1 MTVYE
6 LMAKLG
12 AAGIKLWVEEGQL
25 KFKAPKGALTPEFKQ
40 NLVDNKQAVIA
51 FLSEAKIGE
60 SGGESQIPLA
70 DRSNPIPL
78 SHAQQRLWFI
88 EQLTPGSSTFHIPA
102 ALYLTGILD
111 TQALERAFLK
121 LVQRHEA
128 LRTVFVQ
135 EGEEPGQLV
144 RDITQFRI
152 PFESLMELPE
162 SERLA
167 EVKSRVEREVRTSFN
182 LSEGPLIRA
191 RLYQLDDN
199 KHGLIVTM
207 HHIVTDGWSMGIFVR
222 EISALY
228 AAERMGADA
237 SLPELKIQY
246 PDFAAWQ
253 REWLQG
259 DELDRQ
265 LSYWRRDLD
274 HAPAQ
279 LALPF
284 DRARPALQT
293 LNGATRNLQLSAGLV
308 ARLRAV
314 AREFDTTLYV
324 VMLTA
329 YKVVLSKWAQQ
340 NDICVGMPIAGRTH
354 AEVEGLIGFFVNTLV
369 IRSQFGSNPT
379 FRELLAQ
386 VKEKVLGA
394 QGHQDVPFEAIVEE
408 LNTPRNLSFSPL
420 YQVALS
426 LTSGDGTAK
435 KAVVGGLEIEPM
447 PIDLVA
453 ARLDMTMMLVDYG
466 DSVDGMLEYNTDL
479 FDAATIEQFL
489 SHFERVLERLSGD
502 LDFSVTALQLYDN
515 SELKAKL
522 EDDPVVEA
530 VLPLSPMQR
539 DFCLDSMRDPDSN
552 RNSIGYF
559 AKLPGVGAENVDTVP
574 GRVLEALQKVADA
587 NPFLRSRVV
596 NSSLPGSDALY
607 QLILQEDAVHFETLH
622 WSSSIEKNELEEKL
636 TALALPGWHVDNH
649 QLIRHYLVAL
659 DNKEFYLVVAAH
671 HSVFDGIS
679 KLRHFQQFAQAFH
692 GGVLPTLSAAD
703 LSQWV
708 AERTAQTDRSEG
720 LAFWSR
726 ELKDYEPPATKKQRI
741 GKTVA
746 ESWFL
751 SGEGFNK
758 LEEWCTNNTVST
770 ANYLRTLYTLA
781 LQQCYYH
788 SEEFVLVDAV
798 AGRDDNSKHW
808 VGCAFQFTPH
818 IQHKTEASGFEQLL
832 QQNRAWK
839 KTVGDAQYLSMLTRG
854 SLLSRDALEF
864 QFNYRVPEV
873 TQPVSWLDQ
882 EAFINPVQ
890 PDNTGTVKLLV
901 TPGASS
907 IELRLSYHDGEFD
920 GFALLQRMQQVHG
933 QILSGVTEL
942 QQLKWLLP
950 EEENKLLGFADGE
963 KQTIGPTL
971 LERFNQ
977 QVTLQPDYAAVIHNE
992 VTLTYRQLDNL
1003 SNQVAN
1009 FLLSKGLGAGVGGQ
1023 SKVALC
1029 VSRNLNLLPLFLG
1042 VIKSGAAYVPLD
1054 VNYPAERIAFIVD
1067 DSAADLLLTERCVT
1081 ERCEQDEAKP
1091 DDSKTVLVDDL
1102 ESLLADYSS
1111 APPAVSVTPDSILY
1125 YVYTSGSTGQPKGAG
1140 VFHRGEANLLD
1151 WYLGL
1156 LQPNSEDRFLL
1167 ISAIGFDLTQKNL
1180 FAPICSG
1187 AALVIPS
1194 QETYDPDSLSA
1205 DIQQH
1210 GVTIVNGAP
1219 SAFYPLLDSA
1229 DKIVSLGHVVLG
1241 GEPIRIDV
1249 MREWLTQQEKIGK
1262 HTTLTNSYGPTECS
1276 DVVAFHATSYLAED
1290 MVSIPVGKPIGN
1302 THLYVVNKQG
1312 AMMPLGAAGELRIA
1326 GAGVGAGYWKRQDL
1340 NDSVF
1345 LDCSYTSGRW
1355 YRTGDICRL
1364 NAKMEIEY
1372 IGRSDFQV
1380 KLRGLR
1386 IELGEIDNQLKAI
1399 PGVNDAVSVVRN
1411 DTLIGYVLSDT
1422 VVDVAGARE
1431 QLAKHLPEFMV
1442 PAAIVSV
1449 PVWPLTPN
1457 GKIDR
1462 KALPEPALNIHHEF
1476 VAPRNDSE
1484 QQIADI
1490 WCQVLKQPEIS
1501 VKANFFE
1508 SGGHSL
1514 LATQVVS
1521 RIRKAFNIEISVR
1534 ALFEAPTIEKLV
1546 RYIST
1551 ASTSTD
1557 EAPPLVALDPP
1568 NRDTLSFAQYRL
1580 WFVDQLNQGS
1590 SEYNLPSALKI
1601 SGPLDVNVLDRVFG
1615 EIIARHEVLR
1625 SNFGESDGVPQLLV
1639 HDPKPWHSE
1648 IYDLTGLSA
1657 AEQQNRITQLVD
1669 DDAARVYNL
1678 QSDSLI
1684 STGIIKLDDNTHILL
1699 LNMHHII
1706 SDGWSLGVLVQEI
1719 QALYPAFSADQTS
1732 PLPPLPIQ
1740 YSDFSVWQRNWLQGE
1755 TLEKLRE
1762 YWQQALKGAP
1772 DVLRL
1777 PTDKPRP
1784 KHQTFNGAH
1793 YQVGLGK
1800 ALSQKINRFCE
1811 QNDLTPFMVLM
1822 AAYQLM
1828 LSRYAGQKD
1837 ICVGIPIAGRNRA
1850 ELEGLIGFFINGLV
1864 IRTRMEDNPSVAE
1877 YLQQVKDV
1885 ALGAYSHQDMP
1896 ADLLLD
1902 AIKMERTADTSP
1914 GAQVGFALQNVSQE
1928 DLHAETAGLSIE
1940 TVPREHK
1947 TAKYELSLILQEAE
1961 EGFGG
1966 VFEYNTDLFLES
1978 TIARM
1983 TSHFV
1988 QLLGQLVDHP
1998 DAMVEQ
2004 LSMFPVE
2011 SLHSLLHLDANQTE
2025 LRALSPMQRDMYLD
2039 TLLEPDT
2046 LKNSLGYH
2054 FITDG
2059 EFDVDCWVAAS
2070 KQLVAQYPLLR
2081 ATIQPSDLPY
2091 TDVAYLKFPR
2101 INDLS
2106 QSEQI
2111 KLDLTVEDWSNR
2123 ETSDEAAAQY
2133 AQSLI
2138 WRPYD
2143 VHGNLSQYFVFKLNA
2158 GRHLVVFRMNHI
2170 VLDGAGM
2177 AVHLMNSIA
2186 CTEALQSGQV
2196 YQPAP
2201 EIFDQYVEDNSR
2213 RTDCTSVIHYWK
2225 TQSKTL
2231 EALDFSM
2238 PPGSQ
2243 GEGTRVEQ
2251 SLRLSDTH
2259 WRRLQAFCGDNKI
2272 TPSLYFRALYGLLIN
2287 AYCRGEDD
2295 FYISEVVGGRV
2306 GQHKRAFGN
2315 YFQVLPVVFPK
2326 DLFVGD
2332 SNVSALFEHIRQYRK
2347 SLRSNANI
2355 SLLAQRRLLPQGRLH
2370 FMFNYYNFIPTT
2382 TLFGTEI
2389 KLKAYPQVQ
2398 DGPVQFVVHE
2408 QDGCLDLN
2416 LIYLDDLFADL
2427 DFLQRMEQLS
2437 EQILGGVSEVQNL
2450 ELRLVEEKSLTAA
2463 AASNNPLCLETVV
2476 HGFLQQVQS
2485 TPDAIAVKHG
2495 SNQLSYEQ
2503 LDQQSSGL
2511 AIQLV
2516 EQGVQPG
2523 TRVGICLDRG
2533 VEMLVSVMAVLK
2545 CGAAYVP
2552 MDSNYPPER
2561 LAYILEDSSA
2571 PVLITQQCVRERIQE
2586 SIAGSDSNV
2595 VELDQSTAWRDYSGS
2610 SVPHMPS
2617 GHDAIYVIYTSGSTG
2632 QPKGAQVTHAG
2643 EVNLQSWYV
2652 NDLDINADDRFLLIS
2667 AFGFDLT
2674 QKNLFAPLLVG
2685 ASLIIPEM
2693 DDFDLNRVANT
2704 VAAEQITVVNCA
2716 PSAFYPLVEDGTMAG
2731 YPFSSLRYLVLG
2743 GEPIRLEALNTWLEQ
2758 SSCKLINSY
2767 GPTEC
2772 TDVVAYHIY
2781 DKQAD
2786 GAALPIGKAIA
2797 GADLYVVDS
2806 VDHLLPAGIVGELCI
2821 AGDCV
2826 GLGYVN
2832 KPELTSAVFQPNP
2845 HGDGSWYRTGDL
2857 VRQRPDGAI
2866 DYIGR
2871 KDFQVKIRG
2880 LRIELGEIESALKKI
2895 AGVSDSLTLVRNEQL
2910 VSYVVSSEA
2919 KSTEQVRA
2927 QLRQALPEYMVPAV
2941 VVTLASWPLTPNGKI
2956 DRKALPDP
2964 DHSGRPAYVAPRN
2977 ETEEKLVEIWREV
2990 LGVDKIGIHDSFFD
3004 LGGHSLLAARAVA
3017 KFRQVFE
3024 VDIQLRSLFELHTVA
3039 DIAQYLDTMK
3049 WAAQTA
3055 EQVNSGQSEEGRDE
3069 GFL

>member
-25 KFKAPKGALTPEFKQ
+25 KFKAPKGALTPDLKQ
-40 NLVDNKQAVIA
+40 NLIDNKQAVIA
-51 FLSEAKIGE
+51 FLSEAKVGE
-60 SGGESQIPLA
+60 SGGDSQIPLA
-70 DRSNPIPL
+70 DRSQPVPL

-111 TQALERAFLK
+111 IQALERAFLK

-128 LRTVFVQ
+128 LRTVFLQ
-135 EGEEPGQLV
+135 EGEEPCQVV
-144 RDITQFRI
+144 REMERFSI
-152 PFESLMELPE
+152 PFESLTELPE

-182 LSEGPLIRA
+182 LNEGPLIRA
-191 RLYQLDDN
+191 RLYKLDDN

-228 AAERMGADA
+228 AAERMGAA
-237 SLPELKIQY
+237 APLPELQIQY

-253 REWLQG
+253 REWLHG
-259 DELDRQ
+259 DELERQ
-265 LSYWRRDLD
+265 LGYWRRNLD

-284 DRARPALQT
+284 DRPRPALQT
-293 LNGATRNLQLSAGLV
+293 LNGATRHLQLNDSIV
-308 ARLRAV
+308 TKLRAV

-340 NDICVGMPIAGRTH
+340 SDICVGMPIAGRTR

-453 ARLDMTMMLVDYG
+453 ARLDMTMMLVDHG
-466 DSVDGMLEYNTDL
+466 SSVDGMLEYNTDL
-479 FDAATIEQFL
+479 FNAATIELFI
-489 SHFERVLERLSGD
+489 SHFERVLELFGNN
-502 LDFSVTALQLYDN
+502 LDTSVAALQLYDN
-515 SELKAKL
+515 KTLLEKL
-522 EDDPVVEA
+522 GHAQGAET

-539 DFCLDSMRDPDSN
+539 DFCLDSLRDPDSN

-559 AKLPGVGAENVDTVP
+559 ARLPDVDCADASIT
-574 GRVLEALQKVADA
+574 GKIRDALQSVANA
-587 NPFLRSRVV
+587 NPFLRSRVIP
-596 NSSLPGSDALY
+596 SALPGSDALY
-607 QLILQEDAVHFETLH
+607 QSILEQDSVHFEILD
-622 WSSSIEKNELEEKL
+622 WSGSTGPEHELREKL
-636 TALALPGWHVDNH
+636 TALALPGWNVESV
-649 QLIRHYLVAL
+649 QLIRHYLVKA
-659 DNKEFYLVVAAH
+659 DSDQCYLVVAAH
-671 HSVFDGIS
+671 HSIFDGIS
-679 KLRHFQQFAQAFH
+679 KLRHFQQFAQAFN
-692 GGVLPTLSAAD
+692 GEALRSVSTSEISGWLV
-703 LSQWV
+703 
-708 AERTAQTDRSEG
+708 ERTSKTDRAGG
-720 LAFWSR
+720 LAYWSG
-726 ELKDYEPPATKKQRI
+726 ELADYEPPATRKHQV
-741 GKTVA
+741 GATVVQN
-746 ESWFL
+746 WLL
-751 SGEGFNK
+751 SGESHQQ
-758 LEEWCTNNTVST
+758 LLDWCKKHAVST
-770 ANYLRTLYTLA
+770 ANYLRTLYALT

-788 SEEFVLVDAV
+788 SDEFVLVDA
-798 AGRDDNSKHW
+798 AGGREASSRDW
-808 VGCAFQFTPH
+808 VGCAFQFTPYV
-818 IQHKTEASGFEQLL
+818 QHKTQAAGVIELL

-839 KTVGDAQYLSMLTRG
+839 KTVGDAQYLSMLARS

-864 QFNYRVPEV
+864 QFNYRLPDITQSVP
-873 TQPVSWLDQ
+873 WLGQ
-882 EAFINPVQ
+882 QTVIHPVQ
-890 PDNTGTVKLLV
+890 PDNAGTVKLLV
-901 TPGASS
+901 TPDASS
-907 IELRLSYHDGEFD
+907 IDLRLSYHDAEFE
-920 GFALLQRMQQVHG
+920 GFKLLQRMQQVHA
-933 QILSGVTEL
+933 QIQAGATEL
-942 QQLKWLLP
+942 QALKWLLP
-950 EEENKLLGFADGE
+950 DEETKLRGFAEGVE
-963 KQTIGPTL
+963 QPIGPNL
-971 LERFNQ
+971 LERFKQ
-977 QVTLQPDYAAVIHNE
+977 QVSSQPDLVALIYQGA
-992 VTLTYRQLDNL
+992 TLTYRQLDAL
-1003 SNQVAN
+1003 SNQVAH
-1009 FLLSKGLGAGVGGQ
+1009 FLLSKGVTGQ

-1042 VIKSGAAYVPLD
+1042 VVKSGAAYVPLD
-1054 VNYPAERIAFIVD
+1054 VNYPAERIAFILE
-1067 DSAADLLLTERCVT
+1067 DSGAELLITESCVQG
-1081 ERCEQDEAKP
+1081 RWAQDGARP
-1091 DDSKTVLVDDL
+1091 NASSLILADDL
-1102 ESLLADYSS
+1102 QGLVSGFSS
-1111 APPAVSVTPDSILY
+1111 STPEVSITPDSILY

-1156 LQPNSEDRFLL
+1156 LQPTCDDRFLL

-1187 AALVIPS
+1187 AALVLPS
-1194 QETYDPDSLSA
+1194 QESYDPDSLA
-1205 DIQQH
+1205 LDIQQN

-1219 SAFYPLLDSA
+1219 SAFYPLIDMPE
-1229 DKIVSLGHVVLG
+1229 KITTLRHVVLG
-1241 GEPIRIDV
+1241 GEPIRIDL
-1249 MREWLTQQEKIGK
+1249 MRGWLAHQNHSAQ
-1262 HTTLTNSYGPTECS
+1262 TTLTNSYGPTECS
-1276 DVVAFHATSYLAED
+1276 DVVAYHSSTHLAEGLD
-1290 MVSIPVGKPIGN
+1290 SIPIGKPVAN

-1312 AMMPLGAAGELRIA
+1312 AMMPFGAAGELRIA
-1326 GAGVGAGYWKRQDL
+1326 GAGVGAGYWNRAEL
-1340 NDSVF
+1340 NDDVF
-1345 LDCSYTSGRW
+1345 LDCPYHNGRW

-1364 NAKMEIEY
+1364 NHDMEIEY

-1386 IELGEIDNQLKAI
+1386 IELGEIDTQLKAL
-1399 PGVNDAVSVVRN
+1399 PGVNDAVSIVR
-1411 DTLIGYVLSDT
+1411 DDLLIGYVLSDS
-1422 VVDVAGARE
+1422 VVDTVLARE
-1431 QLAKHLPEFMV
+1431 ELAKHLPEFMV
-1442 PAAIVSV
+1442 PTAIVSV

-1462 KALPEPALNIHHEF
+1462 KALPEPALNQQQEF

-1490 WCQVLKQPEIS
+1490 WCQVLKQTEIS

-1508 SGGHSL
+1508 AGGHSL

-1521 RIRKAFNIEISVR
+1521 RIRKAFDVEISVR

-1551 ASTSTD
+1551 ASTQGVD
-1557 EAPPLVALDPP
+1557 APPLVALDPP

-1601 SGPLDVNVLDRVFG
+1601 SGPLNVDVLDRVFG

-1625 SNFGESDGVPQLLV
+1625 TNFGEADGVPQLLV
-1639 HDPKPWHSE
+1639 HDPKPWRSE
-1648 IYDLTGLSA
+1648 IYDLTALSD
-1657 AEQQNRITQLVD
+1657 AEQQSRITQLVD
-1669 DDAARVYNL
+1669 DDAARVYDL
-1678 QSDSLI
+1678 QHDALI
-1684 STGIIKLDDNTHILL
+1684 STAIIKLAADSHILL

-1719 QALYPAFSADQTS
+1719 QALYPAFSANQSS

-1740 YSDFSVWQRNWLQGE
+1740 YSDFAVWQRNWLQGE
-1755 TLEKLRE
+1755 TLDNLRE
-1762 YWQQALKGAP
+1762 YWQEALRGAP

-1793 YQVGLGK
+1793 YSLGLGK
-1800 ALSQKINRFCE
+1800 ALSQKLNRFCE

-1822 AAYQLM
+1822 GAYQIM

-1864 IRTRMEDNPSVAE
+1864 IRTRMEDNPSAEE
-1877 YLQQVKDV
+1877 YLQQVKEV
-1885 ALGAYSHQDMP
+1885 ALGAYAHQDMP

-1914 GAQVGFALQNVSQE
+1914 GAQIGFALQNVSQE

-1947 TAKYELSLILQEAE
+1947 TAKYELSLILQESDD
-1961 EGFGG
+1961 GFGG

-1978 TIARM
+1978 TITRM
-1983 TSHFV
+1983 TSHFT
-1988 QLLGQLVDHP
+1988 QLVSELIDHP
-1998 DAMVEQ
+1998 DYMIDQ
-2004 LSMFPVE
+2004 LPMFPLD
-2011 SLHSLLHLDANQTE
+2011 SLHSLLNLDPAECE
-2025 LRALSPMQRDMYLD
+2025 LRVLSPMQRDMYLD

-2059 EFDVDCWVAAS
+2059 EFDVDLWVQAS
-2070 KQLVAQYPLLR
+2070 KQLVAQYPLLK
-2081 ATIQPSDLPY
+2081 ATIQRSDLPY
-2091 TDVAYLKFPR
+2091 TDVAYLKIPYVK
-2101 INDLS
+2101 
-2106 QSEQI
+2106 EPA
-2111 KLDLTVEDWSNR
+2111 LDLTVEDWSDR
-2123 ETSDEAAAQY
+2123 DTSDEAAAQF

-2143 VHGNLSQYFVFKLNA
+2143 VHGELSQYYVYKLNA

-2186 CTEALQSGQV
+2186 CAEALQSGQA

-2201 EIFDQYVEDNSR
+2201 DIFDQYVEDNSR
-2213 RTDCTSVIHYWK
+2213 RTDSSAVVRYWK
-2225 TQSKTL
+2225 EQSKTL
-2231 EALDFSM
+2231 EALDFSL

-2243 GEGTRVEQ
+2243 GSGTRVEQ
-2251 SLRLSDTH
+2251 SLRLSDAH
-2259 WRRLQAFCGDNKI
+2259 WQRLQTYCRDNRI
-2272 TPSLYFRALYGLLIN
+2272 TPSLYFKALYGLLIN

-2295 FYISEVVGGRV
+2295 FYVSEVVGGRV

-2315 YFQVLPVVFPK
+2315 YFQVMPVVFPK
-2326 DLFVGD
+2326 ELFVGH
-2332 SNVSALFEHIRQYRK
+2332 SRVTALFDHIRQYRK
-2347 SLRSNANI
+2347 SLRANANI

-2427 DFLQRMEQLS
+2427 NFLQRMAQLS
-2437 EQILGGVSEVQNL
+2437 EQILGGVMDVHGL
-2450 ELRLVEEKSLTAA
+2450 ELRLAKEQPLTAA
-2463 AASNNPLCLETVV
+2463 ATNCNTTFTMATVV
-2476 HGFLQQVQS
+2476 HGFLQQAEA
-2485 TPDAIAVKHG
+2485 TPDAVAVKHG
-2495 SNQLSYEQ
+2495 NTQLTYRQ
-2503 LDQQSSGL
+2503 LNQQSSGL
-2511 AIQLV
+2511 AAHLV

-2523 TRVGICLDRG
+2523 SRVGICLDRS
-2533 VEMLVSVMAVLK
+2533 VDMLVSVLAVLK

-2552 MDSNYPPER
+2552 MDSNYPAER

-2571 PVLITQQCVRERIQE
+2571 PVLITQQCVRDRIQDAI
-2586 SIAGSDSNV
+2586 SGKSCNAL
-2595 VELDQSTAWRDYSGS
+2595 ELDKDTAWRDYAEDR
-2610 SVPHMPS
+2610 VPQMPN
-2617 GHDAIYVIYTSGSTG
+2617 GHDGIYVIYTSGSTG

-2652 NDLDINADDRFLLIS
+2652 NDLGINADDRFLLIS

-2685 ASLIIPEM
+2685 ATLVIPEM
-2693 DDFDLNRVANT
+2693 EDFDLNQVANT
-2704 VAAEQITVVNCA
+2704 IAAEQITVVNCA
-2716 PSAFYPLVEDGTMAG
+2716 PSAFYPIVEDSAMAG
-2731 YPFSSLRYLVLG
+2731 YPFSSLRYLILG
-2743 GEPIRLEALNTWLEQ
+2743 GEPIRLDALQAWLDQ
-2758 SSCKLINSY
+2758 SGCKLINSY

-2772 TDVVAYHIY
+2772 TDVVAYHIF
-2781 DKQAD
+2781 DRQTD
-2786 GAALPIGKAIA
+2786 GSSLPIGKAIA

-2806 VDHLLPAGIVGELCI
+2806 ADHILPAGIVGELCI

-2832 KPELTSAVFQPNP
+2832 KPQLTSAVFQQNP
-2845 HGDGSWYRTGDL
+2845 YGDGLWYRTGDL

-2880 LRIELGEIESALKKI
+2880 LRIELGEIETALKKLP
-2895 AGVSDSLTLVRNEQL
+2895 GVVDSLTLVRNEQL
-2910 VSYVVSSEA
+2910 IAYVVANESQ
-2919 KSTEQVRA
+2919 STEQVRVR
-2927 QLRQALPEYMVPAV
+2927 LRQALPEYMVPAV
-2941 VVTLASWPLTPNGKI
+2941 VMTLPSWPLTPNGKI

-2964 DHSGRPAYVAPRN
+2964 DHTGRPAYVAPRN

-2990 LGVDKIGIHDSFFD
+2990 LGVDKIGVHDSFFD

-3055 EQVNSGQSEEGRDE
+3055 EQVSSGQTEAGRDE